1 MKWDLP
7 IRPIQS
13 GPLTDQEIKELD
25 AFLLA
30 EDGLENPMDFF
41 TFDGFICALLSG
53 PDTIMPSK
61 WMRWVWDQEEGEQPP
76 EFTSEKQAKRILG
89 LLIGHAN
96 ILAFTLTHGPQH
108 YEPLFYAYKIEGRS
122 VPIVDEWCC
131 GYVKG
136 VALDP
141 ASWQPIIDARPD
153 RFEVIHLYGTK
164 SGWERLKELV
174 DAHEDS
180 VARHQAFVDRI
191 APAACNIHA
200 YWLARRAPQEKLRQL
215 NKAPAPGRNG
225 PCPCGSRKKFK
236 RCRGALDA
244 ALH

>member
-108 YEPLFYAYKIEGRS
+108 YEPLF
-122 VPIVDEWCC
+122 D
-131 GYVKG
+131 
-136 VALDP
+136 
-141 ASWQPIIDARPD
+141 
-153 RFEVIHLYGTK
+153 
-164 SGWERLKELV
+164 
-174 DAHEDS
+174 
-180 VARHQAFVDRI
+180 
-191 APAACNIHA
+191 AACRSSTNGA
-200 YWLARRAPQEKLRQL
+200 VATSRASRSILRVGNHSL
-215 NKAPAPGRNG
+215 TRDLT
-225 PCPCGSRKKFK
+225 GSRSSTSTAP
-236 RCRGALDA
+236 RA
-244 ALH
+244 AGSG